1 MLDFNEDRKHIY
13 LAMEN
18 GIASDSQ
25 MVRVKLDLLQTTFFS
40 SLDLQGFNIGDIVS
54 KFSYKVIKN
63 TKCHYAQ
70 ADIIYPI
77 VGRLRKQAGV
87 EPDDPQ
93 IESLESRRKTSVIR
107 QNTFD
112 MNPENSRG
120 YTLTGENDCICMFM
134 TNQMFRWLNEII
146 EYHHPLN
153 KVELLFGS
161 LMCLVPRKLIT
172 ECLDKFDVKVKK
184 KKDP

>member
-1 MLDFNEDRKHIY
+1 
-13 LAMEN
+13 MEK

-25 MVRVKLDLLQTTFFS
+25 MLKVKLDLLQTTFFS
-40 SLDLQGFNIGDIVS
+40 SLDLQGFNIFDIVS

-63 TKCHYAQ
+63 MKCHKTQ

-77 VGRLRKQAGV
+77 FGRLRKQAGAML
-87 EPDDPQ
+87 DDP
-93 IESLESRRKTSVIR
+93 EMGSLESRPKTSVIR

-112 MNPENSRG
+112 MIPENSRG
-120 YTLTGENDCICMFM
+120 YTLTAENDCICMIM

-153 KVELLFGS
+153 KV
-161 LMCLVPRKLIT
+161 
-172 ECLDKFDVKVKK
+172 
-184 KKDP
+184 